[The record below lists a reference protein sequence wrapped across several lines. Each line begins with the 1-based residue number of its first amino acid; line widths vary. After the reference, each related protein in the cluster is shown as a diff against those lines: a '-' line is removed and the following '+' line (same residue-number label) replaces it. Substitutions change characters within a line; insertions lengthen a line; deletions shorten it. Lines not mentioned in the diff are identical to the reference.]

1 MHTAYLL
8 MGGNIGNRE
17 EYLKQAIGLIR
28 NLAGRPVQVSSLYET
43 AAWGNADQ
51 GPFLNQAIQLET
63 FLSAAALMTTL
74 LLIEE
79 KMGRKRM
86 DRYGPRIIDIDIL
99 LYDQE
104 VHQTAHIT
112 IPHPEL
118 PNRRFAL
125 EPLHEL
131 APELNHPVL
140 KKTVQDLLLDCQ
152 DPLPVY
158 KMTI

>member
-17 EYLKQAIGLIR
+17 EYLQQAVGLISQ
-28 NLAGRPVQVSSLYET
+28 LAGTVEKRSSIYET
-43 AAWGNADQ
+43 AAWGNTDQ
-51 GPFLNQAIQLET
+51 AAFLNQAIRLRT
-63 FLSAAALMTTL
+63 GLSASELMTTL

-79 KMGRKRM
+79 KMGRKRL
-86 DRYGPRIIDIDIL
+86 DRYGPRVIDIDIL
-99 LYDQE
+99 LYD
-104 VHQTAHIT
+104 TAIHATPHIR

-131 APELNHPVL
+131 APDLVHPILHKSVHELLNSC
-140 KKTVQDLLLDCQ
+140 K

-158 KMTI
+158 KLTT

>member
-17 EYLKQAIGLIR
+17 EYLQQASQLISQ
-28 NLAGRPVQVSSLYET
+28 LAGRVEKSSSIYET
-43 AAWGNADQ
+43 AAWGNTNQSA
-51 GPFLNQAIQLET
+51 FLNQAIQISTRLTASE
-63 FLSAAALMTTL
+63 LMTTL

-79 KMGRKRM
+79 KMGRKRL
-86 DRYGPRIIDIDIL
+86 DKYGPRVIDIDIL

-104 VHQTAHIT
+104 VHATPHVR

-125 EPLHEL
+125 EPLNEL
-131 APELNHPVL
+131 APNLVHPLLHRSVNELLNS
-140 KKTVQDLLLDCQ
+140 CE
-152 DPLPVY
+152 DPLPVN
-158 KMTI
+158 KLTT

>member
-43 AAWGNADQ
+43 AAWGKSDQ
-51 GPFLNQAIQLET
+51 GAFLNQAVQLET

-74 LLIEE
+74 LLIEDQ
-79 KMGRKRM
+79 MGRKRL

-104 VHQTAHIT
+104 VHQSTHIN

-125 EPLHEL
+125 EPLGEI
-131 APELNHPVL
+131 APDLIHPVL
-140 KKTVQDLLLDCQ
+140 HKTIQDLLLVCK
-152 DPLPVY
+152 DPLPVH
-158 KMTI
+158 KITI

>member
-17 EYLKQAIGLIR
+17 EYLQQASQLISQ
-28 NLAGRPVQVSSLYET
+28 LAGRVEKSSSIYET
-43 AAWGNADQ
+43 AAWGNTNQSA
-51 GPFLNQAIQLET
+51 FLNQAIEINTPLTASE
-63 FLSAAALMTTL
+63 LMTTL

-79 KMGRKRM
+79 KMGRKRL
-86 DRYGPRIIDIDIL
+86 DKYGPRVIDIDIL
-99 LYDQE
+99 LFDQE
-104 VHQTAHIT
+104 VHATPHVR

-131 APELNHPVL
+131 APMLMHPILHQTVRELLTN
-140 KKTVQDLLLDCQ
+140 CE
-152 DPLPVY
+152 DPLPVT
-158 KMTI
+158 KLTT

>member
-17 EYLKQAIGLIR
+17 EYLQQASQLISK
-28 NLAGRPVQVSSLYET
+28 LAGRVEKSSSIYET
-43 AAWGNADQ
+43 AAWGNTNQSA
-51 GPFLNQAIQLET
+51 FLNQAIEINTPLTASE
-63 FLSAAALMTTL
+63 LMTTL

-79 KMGRKRM
+79 KMGRKRL
-86 DRYGPRIIDIDIL
+86 DKYGPRVIDIDIL

-104 VHQTAHIT
+104 VHATPHVR

-131 APELNHPVL
+131 APMLMHPILHQTVRELLTN
-140 KKTVQDLLLDCQ
+140 CE
-152 DPLPVY
+152 DPLPVT
-158 KMTI
+158 KLTT